1 MAGSTRGAGL
11 RRTVRSTGGRIIR
24 RLGMLPGG
32 IPDGL
37 GEDDAL
43 QGTTLSARAVV
54 FFGDPPE
61 SMYQIRQ
68 WYTALE
74 ALNRRVPLVVIAGD
88 SRTARLL
95 RTESSLRVVT
105 VAQHATLDEILTGS
119 DVRLALY
126 VNHSPQNF
134 TMLSFGGLVHV
145 SLLHGDSDKTVSV
158 SNQHKAYDLVFVA
171 GQAAVDRFARNLP
184 YFDAA
189 ARCVPVGRPQ
199 LDVLGPDPVSRAAAE
214 RSTVLYAPTWEGANP
229 SVAYGSVD
237 VLGPELA
244 RAVVAD
250 PGLRL
255 LYRPHPLTGVRS
267 PAYAAADAEVREV
280 VETAAAADPSRGHE
294 VRTTGEMAATFAE
307 ADVLVCDISAAATE
321 WLPTLRPLVVTDVAA
336 PWATVATTPL
346 LQVAPRLR
354 VDGIEDVAG
363 LLRTATTQDPAREE
377 RRRLVE
383 YYLGDVTP
391 GASLERFVAACE
403 AAIERHER
411 ELGRLVE
418 ARADDERRT
427 VDGTPPGASPR

>member
-1 MAGSTRGAGL
+1 MAGATRVAGL
-11 RRTVRSTGGRIIR
+11 RRSVRSSGGKLIR
-24 RLGMLPGG
+24 RLGLLPGG
-32 IPDGL
+32 VPDGL
-37 GEDDAL
+37 GEDAVL

-61 SMYQIRQ
+61 SMYQLRQ

-74 ALNRRVPLVVIAGD
+74 ALDRRVPLVVITGD
-88 SRTARLL
+88 SRTARLV
-95 RTESSLRVVT
+95 RAETPLRVVT
-105 VAQHATLDEILTGS
+105 VAQHATLDEILTDS

-171 GQAAVDRFARNLP
+171 GKAAVDRFARNLP
-184 YFDAA
+184 YFDAES
-189 ARCVPVGRPQ
+189 RCIPVGRPQ
-199 LDVLGPDPVSRAAAE
+199 LDLLGPDPVSRERSERSE
-214 RSTVLYAPTWEGANP
+214 RSTILYAPTWEGANP

-267 PAYAAADAEVREV
+267 QPYADADAEVREV
-280 VETAAAADPSRGHE
+280 VSTAAAADPGAGHA
-294 VRTTGEMAATFAE
+294 VRTAGELAATFAE

-321 WLPTLRPLVVTDVAA
+321 WLPTLRPLIVTDVAA
-336 PWATVATTPL
+336 PWATVAATPL
-346 LQVAPRLR
+346 LRVARRLR
-354 VDGIEDVAG
+354 VDDVNGAAE
-363 LLRTATTQDPAREE
+363 LLRTEAAEDPSREQ

-383 YYLGDVTP
+383 YYLGDVAP
-391 GASLERFVAACE
+391 GASLERFVSACE
-403 AAIERHER
+403 SAIERHEAELER
-411 ELGRLVE
+411 LGR
-418 ARADDERRT
+418 
-427 VDGTPPGASPR
+427 

>member
-1 MAGSTRGAGL
+1 MGL
-11 RRTVRSTGGRIIR
+11 
-24 RLGMLPGG
+24 LPGG
-32 IPDGL
+32 VPDGL
-37 GEDDAL
+37 GEDEVL

-74 ALNRRVPLVVIAGD
+74 ALDQRVPLVVVAGD

-95 RTESSLRVVT
+95 RAESSLRVVV

-171 GQAAVDRFARNLP
+171 GRAAVDRFARHLP
-184 YFDAA
+184 YFDAE
-189 ARCVPVGRPQ
+189 ARCVLVGRPQ
-199 LDVLGPDPVSRAAAE
+199 LDALGPDPVSRASTE
-214 RSTVLYAPTWEGANP
+214 RSTILYAPTWEGANP
-229 SVAYGSVD
+229 SVAYGSID

-244 RAVVAD
+244 RAVVAE

-267 PAYAAADAEVREV
+267 PAYAAADAEVREIV
-280 VETAAAADPSRGHE
+280 AAAAAADPGAGHA
-294 VRTTGEMAATFAE
+294 VRTTGELAAAFAE
-307 ADVLVCDISAAATE
+307 AEALVCDISAAATE

-336 PWATVATTPL
+336 PWAAVASTPL

-354 VDGIEDVAG
+354 VDDVEDVAA
-363 LLRTATTQDPAREE
+363 LLRTETAEDPGREE

-391 GASLERFVAACE
+391 GASLKRFVMACE
-403 AAIERHER
+403 AAIEGHEDELERLDEVRSDDGSGRREGGEASNGIRRH
-411 ELGRLVE
+411 
-418 ARADDERRT
+418 
-427 VDGTPPGASPR
+427 

>member
-1 MAGSTRGAGL
+1 MAGAHGGSRL
-11 RRTVRSTGGRIIR
+11 RRATRSAGGRLIR
-24 RLGMLPGG
+24 RLGLLPGG
-32 IPDGL
+32 VPDGL
-37 GEDDAL
+37 GEDSAL
-43 QGTTLSARAVV
+43 QGTTLSARAIVY
-54 FFGDPPE
+54 FGDPPA

-74 ALNRRVPLVVIAGD
+74 ALDRSLPLVVIAGD
-88 SRTARLL
+88 SRTARSL
-95 RTESSLRVVT
+95 RAETSLRVVT

-184 YFDAA
+184 YFDAE
-189 ARCVPVGRPQ
+189 ARCVKVGRPQ
-199 LDVLGPDPVSRAAAE
+199 LDLIGTRATRRADTD
-214 RSTVLYAPTWEGANP
+214 RTTVLYAPTWEGANP

-237 VLGPELA
+237 VLGPDLA

-250 PGLRL
+250 PSLRIV
-255 LYRPHPLTGVRS
+255 YRPHPLTGVRS
-267 PAYAAADAEVREV
+267 TAYAGADAEIRSIIAE
-280 VETAAAADPSRGHE
+280 AAASSPDAGHA
-294 VRTTGEMAATFAE
+294 VRTRGELAESFVE

-321 WLPTLRPLVVTDVAA
+321 WLPTQRPLVVTDVAA
-336 PWATVATTPL
+336 PWATVASTPL
-346 LQVAPRLR
+346 LDVAPRLR
-354 VDGIEDVAG
+354 VGDVDGVAE
-363 LLRTATTQDPAREE
+363 LLRREASEDPTRDE

-403 AAIERHER
+403 DAIARHED
-411 ELGRLVE
+411 ELHRLEALRSGTE
-418 ARADDERRT
+418 ARSD
-427 VDGTPPGASPR
+427 S